1 MTTYSATIASSTR
14 DGEAIVIG
22 RTDGASAP
30 VYEWID
36 DEFGTSEV
44 ILSSYLEEAYQQG
57 LYSTGSIGEVR
68 DMLYAMGRT
77 TQLCLP
83 GELTMEVPDE
93 TDAKA
98 EAEAE
103 AWVKDFPEGAV
114 S

>member
-36 DEFGTSEV
+36 DEFGTNQLVVSR
-44 ILSSYLEEAYQQG
+44 YLEESYQEG

-77 TQLCLP
+77 TQLCWP
-83 GELTMEVPDE
+83 GDLTLEVPDE
-93 TDAKA
+93 TAAKA
-98 EAEAE
+98 EVEAE
-103 AWVKDFPEGAV
+103 AWAADLPEGAV
-114 S
+114 P

>member
-1 MTTYSATIASSTR
+1 MTYSSSIRSASR
-14 DGEAIVIG
+14 DGEVIVIG

-30 VYEWID
+30 IYEYVD
-36 DEFGTSEV
+36 DEFGSSEL
-44 ILSSYLEEAYQQG
+44 ILSRYLEDTYQQG

-83 GELTMEVPDE
+83 GDLTLEIPDE

-103 AWVKDFPEGAV
+103 AYAVSLPEGAV
-114 S
+114 P